1 MKSYGQAEWG
11 NYEQSIQKLF
21 FVVSAPPQKKK
32 KKKGKV
38 VVKLLVWLKSITFFE
53 ETKKIL
59 SDELALLLLT

>member
-21 FVVSAPPQKKK
+21 FVVSAPPQK